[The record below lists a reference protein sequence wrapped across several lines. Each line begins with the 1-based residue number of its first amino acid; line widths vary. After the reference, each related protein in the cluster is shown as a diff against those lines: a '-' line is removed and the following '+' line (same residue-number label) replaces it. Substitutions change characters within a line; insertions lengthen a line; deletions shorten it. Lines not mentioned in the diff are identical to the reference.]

1 MLEDFFLELDERWKP
16 VGIEPIRLPIIGCSA
31 LLLQINDFYRGTK
44 DSDVLELG
52 EISQTISK
60 LLLKLAG
67 PNTTIAKR
75 RKCYLDM
82 VQPAVPF
89 LPPRA
94 LFHPLHSLTK
104 HLKNFQVEA
113 LDIADV
119 VVSKLKPFR
128 AGDLDDINELVRL
141 NLVSPRTLVER
152 FSLAK
157 ESWLMDSRASHLPKL
172 IENLNT
178 ILRDAFGV
186 QEVTFALPHWIE
198 T

>member
-1 MLEDFFLELDERWKP
+1 MIEDFLLELDERWKP

-31 LLLQINDFYRGTK
+31 LLLQIDNFYRGTK
-44 DSDVLELG
+44 DSDVLQLG
-52 EISQTISK
+52 KISSSISD

-67 PNTTIAKR
+67 PKTTIAKR
-75 RKCYLDM
+75 HKCYLDM

-89 LPPRA
+89 LPPRP
-94 LFHPLHSLTK
+94 LFHPVHSLAAR
-104 HLKNFQVEA
+104 LKNFQVEV

-128 AGDLDDINELVRL
+128 AGDVDDIHELVRR
-141 NLVSPRTLVER
+141 NLFTHQKLVAR

-157 ESWLMDSRASHLPKL
+157 ESWLMDARAPHLPKF

-178 ILRDAFGV
+178 ILRDAFNV
-186 QEVTFALPHWIE
+186 NEVVFELPHWTE